1 MILADF
7 ELIKS
12 VYKRD
17 DVAARPDMKPFC
29 DFRPGHWVLDKEND
43 GKVPGVIFTQG
54 KFWTEQRR
62 FTLRV
67 LKDFGFGK
75 ASMEDTIM
83 DEVEKLCDEV
93 RKFAGK
99 PFNLQRRVNISV
111 LNALWSLLV
120 GEKFQL
126 HDPKLLEIVEVMD
139 KMLRKQGASGALA
152 TMLPFPEML
161 RWPIVY
167 RLFGLDLER
176 SIQTLNKMKILVEQ
190 YVEEHKSTLDKD
202 NIRDFIDVYLV
213 EIQKHQTDAESSFY
227 QERGHYMLLNLMID
241 LLIAGM
247 ETTSSAIVWTLL
259 LLLHHP
265 QAKRKVLEEI
275 DQVFIIILPNIIQ
288 FHKSILLMFV
298 YFK

>member
-1 MILADF
+1 MILADL
-7 ELIKS
+7 ELIKD

-62 FTLRV
+62 FTLRA

-83 DEVEKLCDEV
+83 DEVDKLCDEV
-93 RKFAGK
+93 KKFVGQ
-99 PFNLQRRVNISV
+99 PFNLQRRVNVSV

-126 HDPKLLEIVEVMD
+126 DDPKLLEIVDVMD
-139 KMLRKQGASGALA
+139 EMLRNTGASGALA

-161 RWPIVY
+161 RWPIIN
-167 RLFGLDLER
+167 RLFGLNQEKD
-176 SIQTLNKMKILVEQ
+176 IQILNKMTVLVEK
-190 YVEEHKSTLDKD
+190 YVEEHKSTLDED
-202 NIRDFIDVYLV
+202 NIRDFLDAYLV
-213 EIQKHQTDAESSFY
+213 EIQKHETDTESSFY

-265 QAKRKVLEEI
+265 ESKRKVLEEI
-275 DQVFIIILPNIIQ
+275 DQVFTITLPDVIQFLKNNII
-288 FHKSILLMFV
+288 
-298 YFK
+298 